1 MTQISKTVHSPSR
14 ALDHRIEDMM
24 GRLLQAGVMLASSV
38 VLIGGLFYLRAHSGT
53 TKDYRTFTSEP
64 ASLRHPVELFRLLM
78 TGDAAAIIQLGVLL
92 LIATPIARVVF
103 AAIGFAVERDRLY
116 VAISLVVLAVLIF
129 GLVHVA

>member
-24 GRLLQAGVMLASSV
+24 GRLLQAGVVLASSV

-53 TKDYRTFTSEP
+53 TKNYRTFTSEP

-103 AAIGFAVERDRLY
+103 AAIGFAVERDRLF

>member
-24 GRLLQAGVMLASSV
+24 GRLLQAGVVLASSV

-53 TKDYRTFTSEP
+53 TKNYRTFTSEP